1 MNLYFK
7 KFGDSPSHLI
17 ILHGLLGSSDNWQT
31 IAKNLS
37 GKFSVYVLDARNHGR
52 SPHDNVMTYELMV
65 IDLLHFM
72 LQEKIDKA
80 TLIGHSMGGK
90 TAMLFALNYPEKTDK
105 LIVVD
110 IAPKQ
115 YDGGHEEILFAM
127 AEAPLQVTQDRK
139 DIDVFLQ
146 KRIPDFGI
154 RQFILK
160 NLTRD
165 EYGKLV
171 WRSNVEG
178 IIHAYRGLMGFPNVE
193 TVFDGETYFI
203 KGEESD
209 YLLENDEAAIR
220 YLFPNASIIAIPKAG
235 HWVHAD
241 QPELFLQTINLLLK

>member
-1 MNLYFK
+1 LNLYFK
-7 KFGDSPSHLI
+7 KFGDSPRHLI

-31 IAKNLS
+31 IARSLS
-37 GKFSVYVLDARNHGR
+37 GKFSIYVLDARNHGR
-52 SPHDNVMTYELMV
+52 SPHTEEMSYERMV
-65 IDLLHFM
+65 LDVLAFM
-72 LQEKIDKA
+72 EQEQLERA
-80 TLIGHSMGGK
+80 TIIGHSMGGK
-90 TAMLFALNYPEKTDK
+90 TAMLFALQYPEKTDK

-110 IAPKQ
+110 IAPKL

-165 EYGKLV
+165 ENGKLV

-178 IIHAYRGLMGFPNVE
+178 IIHAYRSLMGFPSVK
-193 TVFDGETYFI
+193 TVFDGETFFI
-203 KGEESD
+203 KGEESA
-209 YLLENDEAAIR
+209 YLLEDDEAEIK

-241 QPELFLQTINLLLK
+241 QPELFLQTINLLLE

>member
-7 KFGDSPSHLI
+7 KFGDSPRHLI

-31 IAKNLS
+31 IARSLS
-37 GKFSVYVLDARNHGR
+37 DKYSVYVLDARNHGR
-52 SPHDNVMTYELMV
+52 SPHTEEISYESMV
-65 IDLLHFM
+65 LDVLAFM
-72 LQEKIDKA
+72 QQENLERA
-80 TLIGHSMGGK
+80 TIMGHSMGGK
-90 TAMLFALNYPEKTDK
+90 TAMLFALQYPEKTDK

-110 IAPKQ
+110 IAPKL

-127 AEAPLQVTQDRK
+127 AEAPFKATQDRK
-139 DIDVFLQ
+139 VIDEFLQ

-165 EYGKLV
+165 ENGKLV

-203 KGEESD
+203 KGEESA

-220 YLFPNASIIAIPKAG
+220 YLFPNASIIAIQKAG

-241 QPELFLQTINLLLK
+241 QPELFLQELNLLLS